1 MTSWLSRFLT
11 LSLSLSLSLLLLV
24 RAAEAQGPGTVE
36 VGAFARYT
44 DFDNTL
50 GMGTTVAVGGRASVY
65 LGPTLAVELDAAR
78 ASGNAIGHTPL
89 HLRLVYDA
97 ALGPR
102 VNALLGAGYVRNW
115 YGAPFDAT
123 DGGLS
128 ALLGM
133 RYQLTPRL
141 WLRLGADLD
150 FMIHTSNDSPFPF
163 YHGNWGLQFGAGARL
178 GR

>member
-1 MTSWLSRFLT
+1 MTSRLSWFLI
-11 LSLSLSLSLLLLV
+11 LSVFLLV
-24 RAAEAQGPGTVE
+24 PPAEAQGPGTVE

-44 DFDNTL
+44 NFDNTL
-50 GMGTTVAVGGRASVY
+50 RMGTPVAVGGRASVY
-65 LGPTLAVELDAAR
+65 LGRTLAVELDAAR
-78 ASGNAIGHTPL
+78 ASGNAVGHTPV

-97 ALGPR
+97 SLGPR
-102 VNALLGAGYVRNW
+102 LGALLGAGYVRNW
-115 YGAPFDAT
+115 YGAPFDAA

-128 ALLGM
+128 GILGL
-133 RYQLTPRL
+133 RYHLADRV

-178 GR
+178 TR